1 METTKGTIIAGIF
14 EAITGVEST
23 LQELIENHVAR
34 HDICTFFNRPP
45 GQHSTLHFGGDEEA
59 DPASYAARINAAA
72 GAALGFGPDG
82 AVGALMAPGAAPAP
96 DSGGADA
103 GPLIAVLNDLGANAR
118 YAPPARR
125 LAGVMVAIRIAK
137 PFFESIVIDI
147 LLQHGA
153 HEIEKTKGE
162 WRDRRWAD
170 FDPLSPPHL
179 IRAQSRAQRRDHAHA
194 KH

>member
-1 METTKGTIIAGIF
+1 METTMETIIAGRF

-23 LQELIENHVAR
+23 LQELTENHVAR
-34 HDICTFFNRPP
+34 QDICTFFNHPP
-45 GQHSTLHFGGDEEA
+45 GQHSTLHFGGDEES
-59 DPASYAARINAAA
+59 DPRSYAARINSAA

-82 AVGALMAPGAAPAP
+82 AVSALMDPGAASAP
-96 DSGGADA
+96 NSADAYA
-103 GPLIAVLNDLGANAR
+103 GPLTAVLNDLGANDR
-118 YAPPARR
+118 YTPPPRR
-125 LAGVMVAIRIAK
+125 PAGVMVAIRIAK

-147 LLQHGA
+147 LRQHGA
-153 HEIEKTKGE
+153 HEIEKTKGD

-179 IRAQSRAQRRDHAHA
+179 IRAQPRSQRRAHAHA